1 MFANL
6 ENLFINI
13 GLRQIYLLIRELY
26 SFRLVKEWRE

>member
-13 GLRQIYLLIRELY
+13 GLGQIYLLIRE
-26 SFRLVKEWRE
+26 